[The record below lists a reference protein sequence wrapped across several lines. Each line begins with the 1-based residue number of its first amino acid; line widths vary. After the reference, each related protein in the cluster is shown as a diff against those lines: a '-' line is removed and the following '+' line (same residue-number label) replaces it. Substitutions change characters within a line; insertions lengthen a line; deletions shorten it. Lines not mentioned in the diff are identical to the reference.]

1 MVLGAGRI
9 RCCCGAMIDRI
20 DVDPGGGRALVRDY
34 KSGANAIKR
43 AGARWSTERELQV
56 GLYMIA
62 VRRLLGLDPVAGFFQ
77 PLTGRDLRPRGAYLE
92 GLRLS
97 SHAYATDAFERP
109 ALDRPA
115 RRGGARR
122 GHDRV
127 DDASRRA
134 DSLSCD
140 LLTGRMPSPGDLLG
154 GMTVAFT
161 PEQTAAIERDQGD
174 LLLDASAG
182 SGKTS
187 VLVERFVRAV
197 LHDGVDVGAILAI
210 TFTEKAAAELRERIR
225 ARLRALGADQAAR
238 ATEAAPISTIHGF
251 CARVLRANALAA
263 GLDPAFTVLDEHEAA
278 RLALDAFDA
287 ALDQIAVRPH
297 GAELIAAHGPA
308 ALRRAIVRTHGQLRS
323 RGQERPRLPP
333 LAAALGDA
341 AVLDRQLAAARLRA
355 LGAAQV
361 AARDL
366 AGAGDPPARVEQA
379 LDALAR
385 ACELL
390 AGEVSWPGELEG
402 GHAPG
407 GDRRH
412 GAGE

>member
-1 MVLGAGRI
+1 
-9 RCCCGAMIDRI
+9 
-20 DVDPGGGRALVRDY
+20 
-34 KSGANAIKR
+34 
-43 AGARWSTERELQV
+43 
-56 GLYMIA
+56 
-62 VRRLLGLDPVAGFFQ
+62 
-77 PLTGRDLRPRGAYLE
+77 
-92 GLRLS
+92 
-97 SHAYATDAFERP
+97 
-109 ALDRPA
+109 
-115 RRGGARR
+115 
-122 GHDRV
+122 
-127 DDASRRA
+127 
-134 DSLSCD
+134 
-140 LLTGRMPSPGDLLG
+140 
-154 GMTVAFT
+154 MTVAFT
-161 PEQTAAIERDQGD
+161 PEQTAAIERDHGD

-225 ARLRALGADQAAR
+225 ARLRALGADEAAR

-263 GLDPAFTVLDEHEAA
+263 GIDPAFTVLDEHEAA

-333 LAAALGDA
+333 LAAALADA
-341 AVLDRQLAAARLRA
+341 AVLDQQLAAARCGRWVQHRRRRGISRA
-355 LGAAQV
+355 
-361 AARDL
+361 
-366 AGAGDPPARVEQA
+366 AGDPPARVEQA

-390 AGEVSWPGELEG
+390 AGEVSWPGELR
-402 GHAPG
+402 AVTLPAATA
-407 GDRRH
+407 RH